1 MPQSRKTA
9 PVSVPPVPPVRAK
22 QSAPQS
28 ARQAS
33 PEYHVPFEPE
43 NETETKSDT
52 GADSDFVAA
61 TQNATPYRDV
71 ASELFPEYI
80 KPADLHAFGAFYI
93 ERATRRYSARF
104 RKDEC
109 VYAVR
114 LADTGASGILTL
126 TSNEVRDRMVVQ
138 VEKHGMIGPL
148 KLIQG
153 EAKSDDQSGA
163 WMFADANAD
172 DSQEDLPF

>member
-9 PVSVPPVPPVRAK
+9 PVSVPPIPSPRAQK
-22 QSAPQS
+22 SAPIP
-28 ARQAS
+28 A
-33 PEYHVPFEPE
+33 PEIE
-43 NETETKSDT
+43 SDMS
-52 GADSDFVAA
+52 ADSDFVAA
-61 TQNATPYRDV
+61 TQNATSYRDV

-93 ERATRRYSARF
+93 ERATRRYSVRF

-126 TSNEVRDRMVVQ
+126 TSNEVRDRMVAQ

-148 KLIQG
+148 KLVQG